1 MNGNVCRTF
10 QDNSNKNFARH
21 LTIEGC
27 LNTRKYGIRF
37 PRVTKLTLKN
47 DSMQSIL
54 SFFNGLNGF
63 ISFVQITDLEI
74 KNDNISIVQ
83 LTKILSLLPNLESL
97 TLLNIMPFQSKRNKN
112 LLMSYN
118 KLRKLIIDEDNC
130 DIEHLQILIEL
141 FPCLQYLEIS
151 INENNLEEIL
161 RCLLLQFE
169 CLFSLFL
176 LNINYDTI
184 EKIQTLINK
193 EPLIDNYTIERIH
206 GGLYLWW

>member
-10 QDNSNKNFARH
+10 QDNKNKNFARH